1 MKPFVELALPD
12 FDADRRQFLGQ
23 LLRAGNLPHEW
34 TDRGVDVP
42 ESRAA
47 QAEAVVALVREGSMP
62 APVSMPA
69 PAEVEERIGL
79 AVQPRV
85 DRLGRTIAS
94 PGRRAMGWWIDGLVL
109 TALQMVLRD
118 TLNAVVV
125 WGAMVVIGTAL
136 WGRTPGKLAVA
147 MRVVPSLSRRPPGFV
162 RSVVRWAVPESL
174 VVVAVV
180 TSSTAVMVA
189 AAAVQAAT
197 FLPVLWDSQRRG
209 LNDRAAGTLVIVT
222 R

>member
-1 MKPFVELALPD
+1 MELALPD
-12 FDADRRQFLGQ
+12 FDADRRLFLGQ
-23 LLRAGNLPHEW
+23 LLRAGNLPHQW

-62 APVSMPA
+62 APVPPVTLPES
-69 PAEVEERIGL
+69 EERVGL
-79 AVQPRV
+79 AVPPRH

-94 PGRRAMGWWIDGLVL
+94 PGRRAMGWWVDGLIL

-136 WGRTPGKLAVA
+136 WGLTPGKLAVA
-147 MRVVPSLSRRPPGFV
+147 MRVVPVHSRRPPGFG

-174 VVVAVV
+174 VVAAVV
-180 TSSTAVMVA
+180 TSSMAMMA
-189 AAAVQAAT
+189 AAAVVQAAT
-197 FLPVLWDSQRRG
+197 FLPVLWDAQRRG